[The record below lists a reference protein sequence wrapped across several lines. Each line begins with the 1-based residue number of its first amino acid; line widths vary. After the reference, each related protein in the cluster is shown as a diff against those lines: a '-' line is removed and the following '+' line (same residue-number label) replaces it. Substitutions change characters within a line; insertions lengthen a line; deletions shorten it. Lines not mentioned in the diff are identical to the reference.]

1 MFVLRKYIKR
11 VLSEIKTSEY
21 EELIDR
27 SEMVSSHP
35 IYSGR
40 YQGREHFVKFPSNEI
55 QTLNEFLAYRIYS
68 LYDVKIPDSYHIVFN
83 DKGRLGISTETF
95 EGGIYKG
102 RRAQP
107 KLRDSFNVNVGSMYY
122 VDAMMANWDA
132 AKNVLVNFDK
142 FNNQGELDYRM
153 IDPGGALD
161 FRARGERKGHLFGDE
176 VGELETYLDPKMTRG
191 TGASYVYGGRD
202 DQLAQQKFLA
212 VSWSEIEEMINITQE
227 EVNKELS
234 EHRRQELI
242 SEFTNMCNDAKL
254 KLKNRYQY
262 IIDNLQ

>member
-1 MFVLRKYIKR
+1 MSVLRKYIKR

-21 EELIDR
+21 EELVDR

-40 YQGREHFVKFPSNEI
+40 YQGREYFVKFPSNEI

-83 DKGRLGISTETF
+83 DEGRLGISTEAF
-95 EGGIYKG
+95 KGGIYKG

-107 KLRDSFNVNVGSMYY
+107 ELRDTFNVNIGSMYY

-142 FNNQGELDYRM
+142 FKNQGELDYRM

-161 FRARGERKGHLFGDE
+161 FRARGERKGHLFGTE
-176 VGELETYLDPKMTRG
+176 VGELETYLDPEMTRG

-202 DQLAQQKFLA
+202 DRLAKQKFLA
-212 VSWSEIEEMINITQE
+212 VGWNKIEEMINTTHK
-227 EVNKELS
+227 EVNKELN
-234 EHRRQELI
+234 EHGRQELV
-242 SEFTNMCNDAKL
+242 SEFTNMCNYAKNIL
-254 KLKNRYQY
+254 KSRYDY
-262 IIDNLQ
+262 ILAKI